1 MKLAGIKKET
11 DLVRLNEHV
20 KLVDCLYKLAL
31 GRPLESRSA
40 AENHV
45 GAPPHA
51 LLTNLVG
58 SEEFRVRVAEPI
70 LRSEA
75 PDPAWL
81 AGSQADTLP
90 ADFLM
95 VVGAENA
102 DILTLRDPLERLER
116 LLSIP
121 AAQLGLRQSIGER
134 DFGQILESIR
144 SDELAGLFN
153 SNDIR
158 LVTKKDIRNAYRL
171 ILAREPEPG
180 ALDNEQRL
188 GIPVRDLLVGFFES
202 LEFITNF
209 VNPCSRGQQAAS
221 GYYQSISSDLRKWA
235 ISLAGAKGARDGF
248 KNSECIGEL
257 ADHLLRDESIS
268 EFVYAP
274 EVKLYISAGRSN
286 SSLWQTSTRPE
297 LARLGLSDY
306 PAGFNWHAYLQH
318 NPDAGATRWDAL
330 DHLLENPAPDQ
341 LPPTFERG
349 KADFLSALGTA
360 FVRRHDK
367 YAAFLLHE
375 TSQLRPLS
383 PYELELLGDTLTQ
396 EGLTAQAL
404 ITYMESI
411 KKSEPNLYIIL
422 KAAKAA
428 IAVHKVADALSLLR
442 QSKANFG
449 EPPAW
454 RDLLLPYFEAKL
466 RLAADLSFSKYRLG
480 ERSEGD
486 NILLEAASDIEAE
499 FLELQPLGVPIQTD
513 GLKRI
518 LLLAEINLPQC
529 KHYRVDQKITA
540 LEKLGFKPELFSLG
554 QSEEEDRT
562 ILERLAGADALIV
575 YRYPA
580 WPTLIKIIISA
591 RSLGVPVFFEIDDL
605 IFDANHYPDTYES
618 YGGQIT
624 YNTYVSLQF
633 GVPLFKAAAQLCD
646 YGIASTEPLARELR
660 KVVRSGKVWVV
671 PNSLD
676 DRIERVAAMD
686 LSPPKDGVTIFYG
699 TGTRAHNGDFDDL
712 VAPALLQT
720 LIKYPQVRLLIV
732 GYLTLPPAFEAFLS
746 RIIKIDF
753 VEPVDAYWRL
763 LASADI
769 NIAVLNPSIMADC
782 KSEIKWLEAAAFS
795 IPSVVSP
802 TAAYRQ
808 ALKDGH
814 DVLFADTPQAWSDAF
829 ERLIADTKLRS
840 RIGRTAKA
848 SAQARF
854 SQQVAA
860 QALATCLDSV
870 RSHRKSARAKP
881 RLMLANVYFPPQTI
895 GGATR
900 VLKDN
905 IDAFIDFGLCDEFD
919 LAILTTDAGVQS
931 PGEITVDSYRGLPVF
946 RISTPE
952 EVNMDW
958 RPSNPS
964 IGALFSRIHD
974 LWKPDIMHFHCIQR
988 LTGSIV
994 DTCRQNN
1001 TPYLITAHDAWW
1013 ISDYQFLTNEMNQII
1028 DPSVTAVA
1036 ASPPRGITESQSRS
1050 RTLYLRSL
1058 LERAYAVLCVSKSFS
1073 DIYISAGIKNIRAVP
1088 NGLPRLTIAPK
1099 RPSPDGR
1106 VRLAHVGN
1114 VTAHKGFPLV
1124 RRALME
1130 GRFANL
1136 RLTAVDHSRRPGE
1149 KRIEI
1154 WGETE
1159 VQIVGPVQQSTMA
1172 ALYADHDVLLAPS
1185 TWPESFGLVTRE
1197 ALAAGLWVVAS
1208 NRGAIGEDVT
1218 PGVNGFVV
1226 DVVSHLPLQNAL
1238 AEINENYNVYLNS
1251 PPPTELRSSDDQARD
1266 LIGLYR
1272 EIVEQKRLKQK
1283 GANMASYGRP

>member
-1 MKLAGIKKET
+1 
-11 DLVRLNEHV
+11 
-20 KLVDCLYKLAL
+20 
-31 GRPLESRSA
+31 
-40 AENHV
+40 
-45 GAPPHA
+45 
-51 LLTNLVG
+51 LTNLVG

-95 VVGAENA
+95 VVGTENA
-102 DILTLRDPLERLER
+102 DILNLTDPLKRLER

-121 AAQLGLRQSIGER
+121 AAQLGLRQSVGER
-134 DFGQILESIR
+134 DFHQILESIK
-144 SDELAGLFN
+144 SGDLAHLFN
-153 SNDIR
+153 PNAQR
-158 LVTKKDIRNAYRL
+158 LATINDIRNAYRL
-171 ILAREPEPG
+171 VLAREPEPG
-180 ALDNEQRL
+180 AIDNEQRL
-188 GIPVRDLLVGFFES
+188 GMPVRDLLVGFFES

-209 VNPCSRGQQAAS
+209 ASPCSRGQKVAP
-221 GYYQSISSDLRKWA
+221 GYYQSISADLRQWA
-235 ISLAGAKGARDGF
+235 ISLANTSGGRDGF
-248 KNSECIGEL
+248 ENSECIGEL

-268 EFVYAP
+268 EFVHSP
-274 EVKLYISAGRSN
+274 DIKIFISAGRSN
-286 SSLWQTSTRPE
+286 SSLWRSSARPE
-297 LARLGLSDY
+297 LARLRLSDY
-306 PAGFNWHAYLQH
+306 PVGFNWDAYLQH
-318 NPDAGATRWDAL
+318 NPDAGTTRWSAL
-330 DHLLENPAPDQ
+330 DHLLDNPRTDQ
-341 LPPTFERG
+341 LPPTFEHG
-349 KADFLSALGTA
+349 KAEFLSALGA
-360 FVRRHDK
+360 VFVRRHDK
-367 YAAFLLHE
+367 YAAFLLHA
-375 TSQLRPLS
+375 TSKLRPLS
-383 PYELELLGDTLTQ
+383 PYELELLGDTLNQ
-396 EGLTAQAL
+396 ENLTLHAL
-404 ITYMESI
+404 TFYMDSI
-411 KKSEPNLYIIL
+411 KQSEPTLSIIL
-422 KAAKAA
+422 KAAEAA
-428 IAVHKVADALSLLR
+428 ISIQSIDDALLLLK
-442 QSKANFG
+442 QSKAAFG
-449 EPPAW
+449 ELPAW

-466 RLAADLSFSKYRLG
+466 RLAADLSFSSYRRG
-480 ERSEGD
+480 RRAEGD
-486 NILLEAASDIEAE
+486 DILAKAAREIEAE
-499 FLELQPLGVPIQTD
+499 FLELQPLSVPIQTD

-518 LLLAEINLPQC
+518 LLLAETTLPQC

-540 LEKLGFKPELFSLG
+540 LLNLGFRPELFSLNLG
-554 QSEEEDRT
+554 EKEDSE
-562 ILERLAGADALIV
+562 ILARLAGADALIV

-580 WPTLIKIIISA
+580 WPVLIKIIISA

-633 GVPLFKAAAQLCD
+633 GVPLFRAAAQLCD

-676 DRIERVAAMD
+676 DRIGRVADVAP
-686 LSPPKDGVTIFYG
+686 SPPKEGVTIFYG

-720 LIKYPQVRLLIV
+720 LINYPQVRLLIV
-732 GYLTLPPAFEAFLS
+732 GYLTLPSMFDPFLS

-782 KSEIKWLEAAAFS
+782 KSEIKWLEAAAFA

-814 DVLFADTPQAWSDAF
+814 DVLFADTPEAWSDAF
-829 ERLIADTKLRS
+829 ERLIVDTKLRS
-840 RIGRTAKA
+840 RIGRAAKV

-870 RSHRKSARAKP
+870 RSGRKSASAKP

-905 IDAFIDFGLCDEFD
+905 VDAFIDFGLCDEFD
-919 LAILTTDAGVQS
+919 LAILTTDAGVQP
-931 PGEITVDSYRGLPVF
+931 PGKITVDSYRGLPVF

-974 LWKPDIMHFHCIQR
+974 LWKPDLMHFHCIQR

-1013 ISDYQFLTNEMNQII
+1013 ISDYQFLTNEMNQVI
-1028 DPSVTAVA
+1028 DPSLTSPP
-1036 ASPPRGITESQSRS
+1036 ASPPAGITENQSRNRS
-1050 RTLYLRSL
+1050 LYLRSL
-1058 LERAYAVLCVSKSFS
+1058 LEKAYAVLGVSKSFS
-1073 DIYISAGIKNIRAVP
+1073 DIYSSAGIKNVRAVP
-1088 NGLPRLTIAPK
+1088 NGLPRLTIAPR
-1099 RPSPDGR
+1099 RPSSDGR

-1130 GRFANL
+1130 GRFVNL
-1136 RLTAVDHSRRPGE
+1136 RLTAVDHSRPPGE

-1159 VQIVGPVQQSTMA
+1159 VQIVGPAPQSAMA
-1172 ALYADHDVLLAPS
+1172 AFYSDHDVLLAPS

-1226 DVVSHLPLQNAL
+1226 DVDSHLPLQNAL
-1238 AEINENYNVYLNS
+1238 AEINENYKGYLNS
-1251 PPPTELRSSDDQARD
+1251 PPPKELRSSDDQARD

-1283 GANMASYGRP
+1283 GANMANYARP